1 MGRRMQRAAA
11 RASGQALGTP
21 PSVAWRATQPRRL
34 HCSRMRRDSAF
45 LLLAFAAVAAAFF
58 GSTVIS
64 QRSSHEVGDLAA
76 FIARDAAPGLS
87 AIGNVRGEV
96 RRLQALVTRQAALG
110 PAPGD
115 KDAIDETRLSLD
127 THLARFR
134 ALPASQQE
142 HEMLN
147 DLQTD
152 IRSFDEAIE
161 RVIVQLDSGKPPEA
175 VATLSGEVRRLADQ
189 AVAAATDLVEVNTR
203 DAEAAALRI
212 EQVHARALRM
222 ALQMDALC
230 VVLAALAAWLVLRA
244 VAKGRRLEEQHRQ
257 IVERRA
263 EELEQ
268 FAGRVAHDVLS
279 PLASVGL
286 ALSVA
291 QRTGSQAQQS
301 AAQRGSASLQRVRG
315 IVDALLDFARAGA
328 RPEPGASADVP
339 EVVAGLVE
347 ELTPQAQAAAADLR
361 VEPIP
366 SCAAACSP
374 GVLVIVLSNLVRNAI
389 KYLGDASQRVVTL
402 RVRPRRSSILIEV
415 EDSGPGIPAELGDR
429 IFDPYIRGRR
439 ASATRPGIGLG
450 LATVKRLVTA
460 HGGTLGQRRGALGGA
475 LFWFEVPDAEAHEGP
490 ATPEDSVMQS

>member
-1 MGRRMQRAAA
+1 
-11 RASGQALGTP
+11 
-21 PSVAWRATQPRRL
+21 
-34 HCSRMRRDSAF
+34 MRRDSAF

-115 KDAIDETRLSLD
+115 KDAIDETRRSLD
-127 THLARFR
+127 AHLAQFR

-279 PLASVGL
+279 PLATVGL

-347 ELTPQAQAAAADLR
+347 ELRPQAQAADADLR

-460 HGGTLGQRRGALGGA
+460 HGGTLGHRRGALGGA